1 LGYNRN
7 KFLLYKIKLE
17 ETTVGLLD
25 KIFGKKIVEEKT
37 LVLQLEEIGPWL
49 NKAKNDRKIKA
60 VEYIEPIMED
70 IEKSRDTA
78 KEIILQIKNHK
89 FSSEVKKKVPKPV
102 LTSKPIYVKAM
113 LDGLI
118 SINSRKVSD
127 LSEII
132 DFRKEILNK
141 MKIIQKTQMGKGRYM
156 TVAFRDEM
164 LKIGSALNRILDL
177 LNSVEEFIKEEKNE
191 INKLE
196 GLISMTNEL
205 NNKIKM
211 TLDSEGANTR
221 EYITKIRKEHDQL
234 KGNLKDLLDGG
245 DYKELMQTEKRIKD
259 VKKEKAFNQTRIV
272 NLIGPF
278 TRVFR
283 KYKKLIEDQTEQGD
297 IVTLEMYL
305 EDPIKAFLIEE
316 PECKLIN
323 SILDKIRILLENK
336 ILKLKKRER
345 DRMLYKINN
354 EIRLLKQLRIEM
366 SELIEEEKRL
376 EDLLIHSSVKN
387 DINILKE
394 ELNAIENEI
403 KKLENEKMNQIRES
417 HKIRE
422 EIDNSSE
429 RLISAIEEREGNSV
443 KVELPSSLNY

>member
-1 LGYNRN
+1 
-7 KFLLYKIKLE
+7 
-17 ETTVGLLD
+17 
-25 KIFGKKIVEEKT
+25 
-37 LVLQLEEIGPWL
+37 
-49 NKAKNDRKIKA
+49 
-60 VEYIEPIMED
+60 
-70 IEKSRDTA
+70 
-78 KEIILQIKNHK
+78 
-89 FSSEVKKKVPKPV
+89 
-102 LTSKPIYVKAM
+102 
-113 LDGLI
+113 
-118 SINSRKVSD
+118 
-127 LSEII
+127 
-132 DFRKEILNK
+132 
-141 MKIIQKTQMGKGRYM
+141 
-156 TVAFRDEM
+156 
-164 LKIGSALNRILDL
+164 
-177 LNSVEEFIKEEKNE
+177 
-191 INKLE
+191 
-196 GLISMTNEL
+196 MTNEL

-211 TLDSEGANTR
+211 MLDSEGTNTR

-234 KGNLKDLLDGG
+234 KGNLKDLLDGE
-245 DYKELMQTEKRIKD
+245 DYKELMQTEKRLKD

-297 IVTLEMYL
+297 IMTLEMYL

-403 KKLENEKMNQIRES
+403 KKLENEKMDQIRES